1 MERFQKSSVFDRFTV
16 GVMLKRVKKMV
27 FKRNALVC
35 TGSTVNRLS
44 ENQTESQDFIL
55 QEMLL
60 GMMELKK
67 LRAGSSQ
74 MVVLMLLVRLVMTR
88 ERLTMMKMKKEMK
101 NWVAA
106 TAMMEK
112 RVMN

>member
-1 MERFQKSSVFDRFTV
+1 MK
-16 GVMLKRVKKMV
+16 
-27 FKRNALVC
+27 
-35 TGSTVNRLS
+35 VNSYLLF
-44 ENQTESQDFIL
+44 DFIL

-60 GMMELKK
+60 GKMELKK
-67 LRAGSSQ
+67 LRAGLSQ

-88 ERLTMMKMKKEMK
+88 ERLTMTMMKKEMK

-112 RVMN
+112 RVMD

>member
-1 MERFQKSSVFDRFTV
+1 MHTCTFAT
-16 GVMLKRVKKMV
+16 
-27 FKRNALVC
+27 LV
-35 TGSTVNRLS
+35 
-44 ENQTESQDFIL
+44 ESYLLFDFIL

-60 GMMELKK
+60 GKMELKK

-88 ERLTMMKMKKEMK
+88 ERLTMMKVKKEMK

>member
-1 MERFQKSSVFDRFTV
+1 MK
-16 GVMLKRVKKMV
+16 
-27 FKRNALVC
+27 
-35 TGSTVNRLS
+35 VNSYLLF
-44 ENQTESQDFIL
+44 DFIL

-60 GMMELKK
+60 GKMELKK
-67 LRAGSSQ
+67 LRAGLSQ

-88 ERLTMMKMKKEMK
+88 ERLTMMRVKKEMK

>member
-1 MERFQKSSVFDRFTV
+1 MHLCVPGLRLTASQKIKDKSYSLFDV
-16 GVMLKRVKKMV
+16 
-27 FKRNALVC
+27 
-35 TGSTVNRLS
+35 
-44 ENQTESQDFIL
+44 IL

-60 GMMELKK
+60 GKMELKK
-67 LRAGSSQ
+67 LRAGLSQ

-88 ERLTMMKMKKEMK
+88 ERLMKMKKEMK
-101 NWVAA
+101 NWVAV

>member
-1 MERFQKSSVFDRFTV
+1 MHFCVPGLRLTASQKIK
-16 GVMLKRVKKMV
+16 LKVKSYSL
-27 FKRNALVC
+27 F
-35 TGSTVNRLS
+35 
-44 ENQTESQDFIL
+44 DFIL

-60 GMMELKK
+60 GKMELKK
-67 LRAGSSQ
+67 LRAGLSQ

-88 ERLTMMKMKKEMK
+88 ERLTMMRMKKEMK

-112 RVMN
+112 RVIN

>member
-1 MERFQKSSVFDRFTV
+1 
-16 GVMLKRVKKMV
+16 
-27 FKRNALVC
+27 
-35 TGSTVNRLS
+35 
-44 ENQTESQDFIL
+44 
-55 QEMLL
+55 MLL
-60 GMMELKK
+60 GKMELKK

-88 ERLTMMKMKKEMK
+88 ERLTMMKVKKEMK

>member
-1 MERFQKSSVFDRFTV
+1 
-16 GVMLKRVKKMV
+16 MLKRVKKWFSNETLWCV
-27 FKRNALVC
+27 PGL
-35 TGSTVNRLS
+35 RL
-44 ENQTESQDFIL
+44 TASQKIKLKDKSYSLFDVIL

-60 GMMELKK
+60 GKMELKK

-88 ERLTMMKMKKEMK
+88 ERLTMMRMKKEMK

-112 RVMN
+112 RVIN

>member
-1 MERFQKSSVFDRFTV
+1 MHLCVPGLRLTASQKIKDKSYSLF
-16 GVMLKRVKKMV
+16 
-27 FKRNALVC
+27 
-35 TGSTVNRLS
+35 
-44 ENQTESQDFIL
+44 DFIL

-60 GMMELKK
+60 GKMELKK
-67 LRAGSSQ
+67 LRAGLSQ

-88 ERLTMMKMKKEMK
+88 ERLTMTMMKKEMK

>member
-1 MERFQKSSVFDRFTV
+1 MK
-16 GVMLKRVKKMV
+16 
-27 FKRNALVC
+27 
-35 TGSTVNRLS
+35 VNSYLLF
-44 ENQTESQDFIL
+44 DFIL

-60 GMMELKK
+60 GKMELKK
-67 LRAGSSQ
+67 LRAGLSQ

-88 ERLTMMKMKKEMK
+88 ERLTMMKVKKEMK

>member
-1 MERFQKSSVFDRFTV
+1 
-16 GVMLKRVKKMV
+16 MV
-27 FKRNALVC
+27 FNETHWCVPGL
-35 TGSTVNRLS
+35 RLAA
-44 ENQTESQDFIL
+44 SQRIKDKSYSLFDFIL

-60 GMMELKK
+60 GKMELKK
-67 LRAGSSQ
+67 LRAGLSQ

>member
-1 MERFQKSSVFDRFTV
+1 MRRKIWFSNEMHLCVPDLRLTASQKIKLKDKSYSLFDV
-16 GVMLKRVKKMV
+16 
-27 FKRNALVC
+27 
-35 TGSTVNRLS
+35 
-44 ENQTESQDFIL
+44 IL

-60 GMMELKK
+60 GKMELKK
-67 LRAGSSQ
+67 LRAGLSQ

-88 ERLTMMKMKKEMK
+88 ERLTMMRMKKEMK

-112 RVMN
+112 RVIN

>member
-1 MERFQKSSVFDRFTV
+1 MHLCVPGLRLTASQKI
-16 GVMLKRVKKMV
+16 KVKSYLL
-27 FKRNALVC
+27 F
-35 TGSTVNRLS
+35 
-44 ENQTESQDFIL
+44 DFIL

-60 GMMELKK
+60 GKMELKK
-67 LRAGSSQ
+67 LRAGLSQ

-88 ERLTMMKMKKEMK
+88 ERLTMMKVKKEMK

>member
-1 MERFQKSSVFDRFTV
+1 MHLCVPGLRLTASQKIKDKSYSLF
-16 GVMLKRVKKMV
+16 
-27 FKRNALVC
+27 
-35 TGSTVNRLS
+35 
-44 ENQTESQDFIL
+44 DFIL

-60 GMMELKK
+60 GKMELKK

-88 ERLTMMKMKKEMK
+88 ERLMKMKKEMK
-101 NWVAA
+101 NWVAV

>member
-1 MERFQKSSVFDRFTV
+1 MHLCVPGLRLTASQKIKV
-16 GVMLKRVKKMV
+16 
-27 FKRNALVC
+27 
-35 TGSTVNRLS
+35 
-44 ENQTESQDFIL
+44 ESYLLFDFIL

-60 GMMELKK
+60 GKMELKK
-67 LRAGSSQ
+67 LRAGLSQ

-88 ERLTMMKMKKEMK
+88 ERLTMMTKEMK

-112 RVMN
+112 RVIN

>member
-1 MERFQKSSVFDRFTV
+1 MK
-16 GVMLKRVKKMV
+16 
-27 FKRNALVC
+27 
-35 TGSTVNRLS
+35 VNSYLLF
-44 ENQTESQDFIL
+44 DFIL

-60 GMMELKK
+60 GKMELKK
-67 LRAGSSQ
+67 LRAGLSQ

-88 ERLTMMKMKKEMK
+88 ERLTMMRVKKEMK

-112 RVMN
+112 RVIN

>member
-1 MERFQKSSVFDRFTV
+1 MK
-16 GVMLKRVKKMV
+16 
-27 FKRNALVC
+27 
-35 TGSTVNRLS
+35 VNSYLLF
-44 ENQTESQDFIL
+44 DFIL

-60 GMMELKK
+60 GKMELKK
-67 LRAGSSQ
+67 LRAGLSQ

-88 ERLTMMKMKKEMK
+88 ERLTMMRVKKEMK

-112 RVMN
+112 RVINWILAWQVSALNQSHRCLVLMKK